1 MPICNHCG
9 KEWTWKQT
17 MKTLS
22 RLKCPQCN
30 NKQYESASSKKKTS
44 IIGLIPVIALPI
56 NVFLNNPWWMVV
68 IIMIPMIAVVLCVY
82 PFMIKV
88 SNEEEP
94 LW

>member
-9 KEWTWKQT
+9 KEWTWQQT
-17 MKTLS
+17 IKTLF
-22 RLKCPQCN
+22 RLKCPHCD

-44 IIGLIPVIALPI
+44 IIGLLPLIALPI

-68 IIMIPMIAVVLCVY
+68 IIMSPLIAVVLSVY
-82 PFMIKV
+82 PFMIKL
-88 SNEEEP
+88 SNEQEP